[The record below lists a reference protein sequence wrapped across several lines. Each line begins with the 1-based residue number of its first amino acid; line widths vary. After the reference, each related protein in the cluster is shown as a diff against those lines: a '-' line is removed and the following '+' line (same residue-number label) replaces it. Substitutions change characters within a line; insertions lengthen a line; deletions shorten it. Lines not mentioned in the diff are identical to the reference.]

1 MNHVDLYKVPY
12 THTYITKIIQINVI
26 ERPDLQ
32 YFTHDP
38 FLLLNNKFYI
48 QWMASN
54 KSTYHE
60 LPSYSSDHD
69 ETIESNE
76 ENPRSVIKTKV
87 FLLVLEYERHD

>member
-1 MNHVDLYKVPY
+1 
-12 THTYITKIIQINVI
+12 
-26 ERPDLQ
+26 
-32 YFTHDP
+32 
-38 FLLLNNKFYI
+38 
-48 QWMASN
+48 MASN
-54 KSTYHE
+54 ENHE